1 MQIMPQR
8 ILQTVTRLC
17 QLCLLVPLLACQ
29 SLRAGDLLIEV
40 EGVQDRANLYLAL
53 VPADQQDWQPSLR
66 ELQGTETPLRL
77 SDLPPGR
84 YAVQV
89 FQDSNGNG
97 QLDLS
102 PRGIPLEPVGFSG
115 NPALFGGK
123 PTPSESLF
131 EHGDTDSI
139 IGVRLIHPRKKK
151 ERVAPREAPGRP
163 LK

>member
-1 MQIMPQR
+1 MPQR

-29 SLRAGDLLIEV
+29 SIQAGDLLIEV
-40 EGVQDRANLYLAL
+40 EGVQDQANLYLAL

-66 ELQGTETPLRL
+66 ELHSAETPLRL
-77 SDLPPGR
+77 GDLPPGR

-89 FQDSNGNG
+89 FQDNNGNG

-115 NPALFGGK
+115 NPSLFGGK
-123 PTPSESLF
+123 PTPGDSLF
-131 EHGDTDSI
+131 EHGTTDSAI
-139 IGVRLIHPRKKK
+139 SVRLIHPRKKK

>member
-1 MQIMPQR
+1 MPQSL
-8 ILQTVTRLC
+8 LQTVTCLR
-17 QLCLLVPLLACQ
+17 QLCLLVPLLVCQ
-29 SLRAGDLLIEV
+29 SLQAGDLLIEV
-40 EGVQDRANLYLAL
+40 EGKQDQANLYLAL

-66 ELQGTETPLRL
+66 ELHSAETPLRL

-115 NPALFGGK
+115 NPSLFGGK

-131 EHGDTDSI
+131 EHSDTDSVI
-139 IGVRLIHPRKKK
+139 SVRLISPRPKK
-151 ERVAPREAPGRP
+151 ERLAPVAPRAGDR
-163 LK
+163 

>member
-1 MQIMPQR
+1 M
-8 ILQTVTRLC
+8 
-17 QLCLLVPLLACQ
+17 VPLLACH
-29 SLRAGDLLIEV
+29 SLQAGDLLIEV
-40 EGVQDRANLYLAL
+40 EGAQDRANLYLAL

-84 YAVQV
+84 YAAQV

-115 NPALFGGK
+115 NPSLFGGK
-123 PTPSESLF
+123 PKPGESLF
-131 EHGDTDSI
+131 EHSDTDSVI
-139 IGVRLIHPRKKK
+139 SVRLIPPRKKK
-151 ERVAPREAPGRP
+151 EHLAPTSPRVGDR
-163 LK
+163 